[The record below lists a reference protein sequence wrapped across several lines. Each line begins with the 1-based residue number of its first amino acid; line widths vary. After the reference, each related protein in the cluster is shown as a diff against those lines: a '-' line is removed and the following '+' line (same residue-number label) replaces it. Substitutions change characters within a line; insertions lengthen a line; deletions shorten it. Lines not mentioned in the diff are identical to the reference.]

1 MDRRSVITSAAM
13 LGAAAISGCTGN
25 GDNGEPDPEPEST
38 EEPSTEDTEEPSN
51 EDGESSQDE
60 SPAEA
65 QFEFV
70 EWNIPSE
77 AEIDEAIEVGM
88 VVENVGGQAGE
99 YVAPL
104 YERTPD
110 SNWTRVSEVDFGTIQ
125 AGEEV
130 EMVFEDVVYSYVN
143 RYELRLGDFQQTSAL
158 QVVSAKLDWGAEYAT
173 PDGYRIE
180 VERPDI
186 EESYEYEDFSGS
198 LSERTPDS
206 GNVWAFVNVW
216 VKNETGTTTFSPT
229 TSDFSLRFENTQ
241 VDSSIVVTEDVVGR
255 DQQYESGNLQPG
267 VERSG
272 WILYEVPDEV
282 FGEDISIGYS
292 QTTLDGDIIV
302 NWRED

>member
-1 MDRRSVITSAAM
+1 MDRRAVITSAAM

-25 GDNGEPDPEPEST
+25 GDDGEPDPEPEST
-38 EEPSTEDTEEPSN
+38 EEP
-51 EDGESSQDE
+51 
-60 SPAEA
+60 PAEA

-70 EWNIPSE
+70 EWNMPSE
-77 AEIDEAIEVGM
+77 AEIGEAIEVGM

-158 QVVSAKLDWGAEYAT
+158 QVVSAKVDWGAEYVT

-186 EESYEYEDFSGS
+186 EESYEYEGLFGS

-216 VKNETGTTTFSPT
+216 VKNETGTTAFSPT

-241 VDSSIVVTEDVVGR
+241 VEPIVVTEDVVGR
-255 DQQYESGNLQPG
+255 NQQYESGDLQPG

-282 FGEDISIGYS
+282 SREDIFIGYN

-302 NWRED
+302 YWREN